1 MAATDVLI
9 VLRADVAIAFRNAV
23 VTQWSVASNYIS
35 GVQYRR
41 TGDTPGTFSHYVG
54 HGRIPEGTFSTLRT
68 ILQDVTDGI
77 RDSVDWQN
85 EGSGGTLA
93 DADWAVAYAAGDP
106 VAAYMM
112 TGVGGGSTKT
122 PQQGLDFLGLVPTS
136 ADADDGIA

>member
-9 VLRADVAIAFRNAV
+9 VLRADIAGAFRNAV
-23 VTQWSVASNYIS
+23 VTQWSVPETYVS

-41 TGDTPGTFSHYVG
+41 SSDLPGTFSHYVG

-68 ILQDVTDGI
+68 ILQDVTDGV

-85 EGSGGTLA
+85 AGTGGALT
-93 DADWAVAYAAGDP
+93 DADWAVAYDAGDP

-112 TGVGGGSTKT
+112 TKIGGGSTRT